1 MRIRSSLVI
10 LVLLTI
16 GLVACDSSGLD
27 DADPDPAAQ
36 AVYVA
41 NQGNFGDGN
50 GSVSVYDPANG
61 TVDPAAVSSL
71 NSIVQSLAVDDG
83 ALFVVANTGGRV
95 DVFATPGL
103 SQTAQLTGFS
113 GPRYVTTSGDRAFV
127 TDQPPFGSS
136 RPSQVRV
143 IDRSGD
149 TPVVTDSIAVSGT
162 ADGITAAG
170 DRVYAAIGAFGSST
184 RVAAINATD
193 QSLINEIDVGCAS
206 RYVVADRDDEV
217 FVLCSDTP
225 EAVVLDGATGQER
238 ARIALPD
245 TTETLFGIGQ
255 PASYSASAQELYV
268 TTDTGIAR
276 INTAGNVL
284 DTFLAS
290 DRAVAPTAVA
300 YDAGREALYVGRTP
314 PPPAGFTQQGTVTI
328 HDRTGTATDTVQ
340 VGVAPAYIALQSG
353 E

>member
-1 MRIRSSLVI
+1 MRIRFS
-10 LVLLTI
+10 LVLLVCLPLGLI
-16 GLVACDSSGLD
+16 GCDSSGLD
-27 DADPDPAAQ
+27 ETDPDPSAR

-50 GSVSVYDPANG
+50 GSVSVYDPTDG
-61 TVDPAAVSSL
+61 TVDPAAISSL
-71 NSIVQSLAVDDG
+71 ASIVQSLALDSGD
-83 ALFVVANTGGRV
+83 LFVVANTGGRV
-95 DVFATPGL
+95 DVFTTPGL
-103 SQTAQLTGFS
+103 SQTAQLTGFT
-113 GPRYVTTSGDRAFV
+113 GPRYVATSGDRAYV

-143 IDRSGD
+143 IDRSSD

-193 QSLINEIDVGCAS
+193 NSLIDEIDVGCAS
-206 RYVVADRDDEV
+206 RYVVADSDDEV
-217 FVLCSDTP
+217 FVLCADAP
-225 EAVVLDGATGQER
+225 EAVVLDGTTGAEQS
-238 ARIALPD
+238 RIALPD
-245 TTETLFGIGQ
+245 TAETLFSIGQ
-255 PASYSASAQELYV
+255 PASYSAPAQELYV

-284 DTFLAS
+284 DTFLTAGTS
-290 DRAVAPTAVA
+290 VAPTAVA

-314 PPPAGFTQQGTVTI
+314 PPPAGFTQQGTITI